1 MKLCTILADSM
12 SPQQVD
18 AIGVYGGL
26 VHAAMVIFFVGA
38 ALIAFIYCWKTG
50 RLGLDEDASI
60 QMMHDEGHKSETRQ

>member
-1 MKLCTILADSM
+1 MMIADVMTS
-12 SPQQVD
+12 QQVD

-50 RLGLDEDASI
+50 RLGLDEEASI
-60 QMMHDEGHKSETRQ
+60 QMMHEEGHKSETTR